1 MSNEKKVEEPLAND
15 DIVIGLGPTS
25 VELEERA
32 HLGGY
37 YPCINGVNT
46 RRTRR
51 TTDFFDTFP
60 RPIGFLA
67 MPDWVT
73 ESELEMSL
81 LGDDYDYNHHDN
93 SPLEYVLGELRK
105 PRQQFTCGFLRS
117 FRNNEGRGFTEKELK
132 KLIEDNKIIEDR
144 MRGRPRGVAIEINFK
159 KGLNPVG
166 VREFFERQVFSNP
179 PIVKFSP
186 ALLKPYLISKEFI
199 RGLVLKIFG
208 RLDDDDDVPIDYVYT
223 KFPVALYSGIF
234 HGNTCCGQVF
244 DNMTS
249 REEIDEL
256 YGGQVHQEHTFTF
269 DTKKEKIA
277 FFSKICK
284 MLIDGM
290 YKDGENGDKKKE
302 CENHGNYGNT
312 LVGLFEIRGDR
323 ALYCHFL
330 YRFMRNHVVILLF
343 FKIIEKNDELKKT
356 INTQKIMTT
365 TDLTDVKSKVFGIRT
380 MPDAD
385 GNPVFEGQ
393 IAKGNRSDKKRVERF
408 LPTIEPSIVR
418 KYEVEKKSLIALMER
433 YFSIILFLMGEAQ
446 KYYNNHEEN
455 PLNIELCREGL
466 ALYPDC
472 DGKTMAHVLA
482 KECPRILMRIMN
494 SNPDKKNPIA
504 YLIADDKGETPKSIA
519 IQNLKLQL
527 ELDFLPL
534 HRESNMAALSFFE
547 SLPDTQPDVE
557 IYKSESKAAAETLA
571 AYRAKAD
578 AEAKAA
584 AEAVAAYR
592 AKADAE
598 AKAAAEAVAAARPMG
613 YDMAIKGPDLRPI
626 LSLKDRKLQG
636 PGPGKGGRRSRKRNN
651 RNKKRVKT
659 LKNKKKYRSSRAR
672 RFHSKNKK

>member
-1 MSNEKKVEEPLAND
+1 MSNEKKVEEPPLAD
-15 DIVIGLGPTS
+15 DIVISLGPTS

-37 YPCINGVNT
+37 YPCINGVKT
-46 RRTRR
+46 RRPRF

-93 SPLEYVLGELRK
+93 SPLEYVFGELRK
-105 PRQQFTCGFLRS
+105 PREQFTCGFLRS

-144 MRGRPRGVAIEINFK
+144 MRGRPRGVGIEINFK

-186 ALLKPYLISKEFI
+186 ALLKPYLIRKEFI
-199 RGLVLKIFG
+199 RGLDLKIFG
-208 RLDDDDDVPIDYVYT
+208 RLDDDGDVPIDYVYT

-244 DNMTS
+244 DDMTS
-249 REEIDEL
+249 REQLEH
-256 YGGQVHQEHTFTF
+256 YGIKIEERTFVF
-269 DTKKEKIA
+269 DTVKEQIA

-284 MLIDGM
+284 MLIDGIE
-290 YKDGENGDKKKE
+290 KDGKNGDKKKE

-312 LVGLFEIRGDR
+312 LVGLFETDGE
-323 ALYCHFL
+323 LYCNFL

-365 TDLTDVKSKVFGIRT
+365 TDLTDVKSKMFGIRT

-393 IAKGNRSDKKRVERF
+393 IAKGNRADKQRVERF

-418 KYEVEKKSLIALMER
+418 KYEVKKASLIALMER

-446 KYYNNHEEN
+446 KYYNHEEN

-482 KECPRILMRIMN
+482 KECPRILMRIMH
-494 SNPDKKNPIA
+494 SNPNKKNPIA

-519 IQNLKLQL
+519 IKILELQL
-527 ELDFLPL
+527 KMDFVPV
-534 HRESNMAALSFFE
+534 HRESNMRALSFFE
-547 SLPDTQPDVE
+547 SLPDPQPDVE
-557 IYKSESKAAAETLA
+557 IYKSEAKAAAETLA

-598 AKAAAEAVAAARPMG
+598 AKAAAETVAAYRAKASAYAVRSK
-613 YDMAIKGPDLRPI
+613 Y
-626 LSLKDRKLQG
+626 LSKLGFGRGRQG
-636 PGPGKGGRRSRKRNN
+636 EGGRRSRKRNN
-651 RNKKRVKT
+651 RNKKHIKT

-672 RFHSKNKK
+672 RFRSKNKK

>member
-15 DIVIGLGPTS
+15 DIVIGLGPIS
-25 VELEERA
+25 AELEGRA

-46 RRTRR
+46 RRTRG

-105 PRQQFTCGFLRS
+105 PREQFTCGFLRS
-117 FRNNEGRGFTEKELK
+117 FRNNEGRGFTEQELN

-144 MRGRPRGVAIEINFK
+144 MRGRLKGVAGIKINFE

-186 ALLKPYLISKEFI
+186 ALLKPYLIHENFI
-199 RGLVLKIFG
+199 SGLAVNIYQ
-208 RLDDDDDVPIDYVYT
+208 LDPSDDRWKDVYA

-234 HGNTCCGQVF
+234 PGNTCCGKVF
-244 DNMTS
+244 DNMDS
-249 REEIDEL
+249 REELDEFYEL
-256 YGGQVHQEHTFTF
+256 YGGQVHQEHTF

-302 CENHGNYGNT
+302 CENHGNYRNT
-312 LVGLFEIRGDR
+312 LVGLFDTRGDR
-323 ALYCHFL
+323 ELYCSFL

-365 TDLTDVKSKVFGIRT
+365 TDLTDVKSKMFGIRT

-393 IAKGNRSDKKRVERF
+393 IAKGNRSDQKRVERF

-446 KYYNNHEEN
+446 KYFNNHEEN

-482 KECPRILMRIMN
+482 KECPRMLMRIMN

-527 ELDFLPL
+527 ELNFLPL
-534 HRESNMAALSFFE
+534 HRGSNMAALSFFQ

-557 IYKSESKAAAETLA
+557 IYKSEAKAAAEEKA

-578 AEAKAA
+578 AQ
-584 AEAVAAYR
+584 
-592 AKADAE
+592 AKAD
-598 AKAAAEAVAAARPMG
+598 ARPMG
-613 YDMAIKGPDLRPI
+613 YNMADRGPIIKDI

-636 PGPGKGGRRSRKRNN
+636 QGQGGRRSRKRNN